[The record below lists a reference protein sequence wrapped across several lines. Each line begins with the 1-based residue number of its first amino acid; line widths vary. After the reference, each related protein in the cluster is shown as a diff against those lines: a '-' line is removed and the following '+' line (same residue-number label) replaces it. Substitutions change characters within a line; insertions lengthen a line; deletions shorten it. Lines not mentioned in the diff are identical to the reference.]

1 MKVLGQSGVYLAQAY
16 MLTPAIAAL
25 LTRALFYDK
34 GFSDANLRF
43 GKLKHY
49 LIFWLISL
57 GITALSYMMY
67 TVLGAVSWD
76 FTGGALLS
84 KLQEQFAMTGQN
96 IDETLPPGFTP
107 QMMIILFT
115 IGGLTV
121 FNLLPGIITGFGEEF
136 GHRGFMFPQLYK
148 IKPWFAFI
156 IGGTIWFAWHLPL
169 SFVSGQEITINPEYF
184 LNLLILLAGSLCTF
198 FYLAYVYVKTES
210 VFVTAI
216 AHIVM
221 NNSAASFSYYAV
233 IENQTLANLGLTLTM
248 VFVGLM
254 IYLTGEHRE
263 FEKYFNTDGIENQ
276 QY

>member
-1 MKVLGQSGVYLAQAY
+1 MKVLGQSGAYLAQAY

-57 GITALSYMMY
+57 GITALSYLIY
-67 TVLGAVSWD
+67 TALGAVSWD
-76 FTGGALLS
+76 FTGETFLS
-84 KLQEQFAMTGQN
+84 KLQEQFTMTGQN
-96 IDETLPPGFTP
+96 MDETLPPGFTP
-107 QMMIILFT
+107 QMMLMLFT

-121 FNLLPGIITGFGEEF
+121 FNILPGIITGFGEEF
-136 GHRGFMFPQLYK
+136 GHRGFMFTQLYK
-148 IKPWFAFI
+148 IKPWVAFI
-156 IGGTIWFAWHLPL
+156 IGGTIWYAWHLPL
-169 SFVSGQEITINPEYF
+169 SFLSGQEIMINAEYF
-184 LNLLILLAGSLCTF
+184 LNLIILLAGSLCTF

-216 AHIVM
+216 AHIVL

-248 VFVGLM
+248 VIGNLKDTSILM
-254 IYLTGEHRE
+254 IS
-263 FEKYFNTDGIENQ
+263 KNNIDCID
-276 QY
+276 